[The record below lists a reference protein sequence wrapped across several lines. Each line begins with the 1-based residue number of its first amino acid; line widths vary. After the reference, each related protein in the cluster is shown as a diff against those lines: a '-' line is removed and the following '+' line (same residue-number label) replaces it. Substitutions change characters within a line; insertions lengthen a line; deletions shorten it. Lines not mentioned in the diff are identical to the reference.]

1 MSFNRDN
8 TIFIMAGGFGREGIL
23 CEGYKVFLPYKNCN
37 IFGRI
42 LREICF
48 RTPLL
53 PKKIWYRN
61 DVTKEN
67 PEYVL
72 VTDPLITVE
81 YLNWVKKLF
90 PKAQL
95 NFTYGNMIGKARHV
109 FPDKIPDGWR
119 IWTYDSDDSKK
130 YGIRLFNT
138 NAYYSSFVKPL
149 KVVKYDVLFIGR
161 DKGRGEYLLQ
171 LEQKL
176 QTMGLKTKFI
186 ITADGRFS
194 HRKSYYQNEI
204 SYNEI
209 IDLIT
214 QSRSIL
220 NIALEGQKGMTIRDL
235 ESIFFGVKLVT
246 TNKNVINM
254 DFYQPENVFILEGL
268 NVDGLPAFLDTKTV
282 EVSAEIKQKH
292 TLKSYIDE
300 ITR

>member
-1 MSFNRDN
+1 
-8 TIFIMAGGFGREGIL
+8 MAGGFGREGIL
-23 CEGYKVFLPYKNCN
+23 GEGYKVLLPYIDCN

-53 PKKIWYRN
+53 PKKIWYRK
-61 DVTKEN
+61 DITKVN

-81 YLNWVKKLF
+81 YLEWVKKLF

-95 NFTYGNMIGKARHV
+95 NFTYGNMIGKARHI

-119 IWTYDSDDSKK
+119 IWTYDSHDSEK
-130 YGIRLFNT
+130 YGIRLFET
-138 NAYYSSFVKPL
+138 NAYYNSFVKPL
-149 KVVKYDVLFIGR
+149 NDIKYDILFVGR
-161 DKGRGEYLLQ
+161 DKGRGEYLLS
-171 LEQKL
+171 LEKKMRA
-176 QTMGLKTKFI
+176 MGLKTKFI
-186 ITADGRFS
+186 ITANGRLS
-194 HRKSYYQNEI
+194 HRKSYYQEEI
-204 SYNEI
+204 SYSEI
-209 IDLIT
+209 IDLII

-254 DFYQPENVFILEGL
+254 DFYQPENVFILEGFKIE
-268 NVDGLPAFLDTKTV
+268 GLPAFLEKKTV
-282 EVSAEIKQKH
+282 DVPAEIKQKH

-300 ITR
+300 ITK